1 MSECQIC
8 LIFCKHALVLFCTNI
23 FSEMI
28 LLLRRLSLERVL
40 WKAYCASFVG
50 RSMCAGPKGDLI
62 LQNLAVPVKNLNL
75 YIQNKKCGE
84 LFPRLLLLLLP
95 ISSSSSSC

>member
-1 MSECQIC
+1 MSDCQIC
-8 LIFCKHALVLFCTNI
+8 LLFCELALVLFCTNI

-84 LFPRLLLLLLP
+84 LFPRLFP
-95 ISSSSSSC
+95 FPPPVVES